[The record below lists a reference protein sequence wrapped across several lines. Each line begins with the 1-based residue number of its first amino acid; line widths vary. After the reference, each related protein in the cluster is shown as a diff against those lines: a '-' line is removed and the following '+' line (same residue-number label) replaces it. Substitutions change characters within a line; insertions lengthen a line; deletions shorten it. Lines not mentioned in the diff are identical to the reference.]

1 MRKIHSLC
9 AASRKTYIMKR
20 IEKKKNGDLRKSSSD
35 SGFPADNERKNVSK
49 SCCLFPCFFMQPQN
63 HARSARSPTES
74 MENIEKHP
82 YAKNFPMSLR
92 DCLKNTTLRSCF
104 ACGGTHTA
112 CGGAQTCFACGGTAD
127 PQKFPRRSFSKIRP

>member
-1 MRKIHSLC
+1 MRKIHLLC

-35 SGFPADNERKNVSK
+35 SGFPADNERSVVFFRVSFCNLRTTRARRAVKQSRWKTSKNTH
-49 SCCLFPCFFMQPQN
+49 M
-63 HARSARSPTES
+63 RR
-74 MENIEKHP
+74 I
-82 YAKNFPMSLR
+82 PMSLR

-112 CGGAQTCFACGGTAD
+112 CGGAHTGFACGGTAD
-127 PQKFPRRSFSKIRP
+127 PQKFPRRSYSKIRP